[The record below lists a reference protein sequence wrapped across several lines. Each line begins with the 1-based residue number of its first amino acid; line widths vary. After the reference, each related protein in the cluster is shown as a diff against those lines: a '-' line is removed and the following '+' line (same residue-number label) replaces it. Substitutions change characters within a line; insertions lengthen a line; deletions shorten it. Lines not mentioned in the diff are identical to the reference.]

1 MARHKDTGAL
11 ADLLSGLAADVDGL
25 IGAVVV
31 ELSGSTRLAG
41 GGEAEPAADAVAAL
55 ARATTSVALSTG
67 AGERVGTEPGAP
79 EVPEQT
85 VDALV
90 RAGDRLTLVVPA
102 GREVALGVVVEAAA
116 VDPAVL
122 RWVVARHLEQTP
134 LAEAAEAELAAA
146 PARDRREI
154 PPAGEPVPASGGD
167 YEFSVPP
174 RLDEALSTEQ
184 DSTEEPSGKE
194 REPESTAPVNSG
206 WGTASEAQGN
216 ATPQVAA
223 EESTPAAGGDGARLV
238 EPEPLTEQRGEKFD
252 FESWLADYRAG
263 GEKED

>member
-11 ADLLSGLAADVDGL
+11 ADLLGGLAADVDGL

-55 ARATTSVALSTG
+55 ARATTSVALSAG
-67 AGERVGTEPGAP
+67 AGERAGTEPGAA
-79 EVPEQT
+79 EVPGQA

-90 RAGDRLTLVVPA
+90 RAGDRLVLVVPA

-122 RWVVARHLEQTP
+122 RWVVTRHLEQTP
-134 LAEAAEAELAAA
+134 LAEAAAAELVAA
-146 PARDRREI
+146 PEPKAVEQA
-154 PPAGEPVPASGGD
+154 PAEPTV
-167 YEFSVPP
+167 
-174 RLDEALSTEQ
+174 EA
-184 DSTEEPSGKE
+184 
-194 REPESTAPVNSG
+194 
-206 WGTASEAQGN
+206 N
-216 ATPQVAA
+216 ATSHDATPS
-223 EESTPAAGGDGARLV
+223 STPAADGDGARLV
-238 EPEPLTEQRGEKFD
+238 EPEPLPGRGGGFD

>member
-11 ADLLSGLAADVDGL
+11 ADLLGGLAADVDGL

-55 ARATTSVALSTG
+55 ARATTSVALSAG
-67 AGERVGTEPGAP
+67 ASERAGTEPGVA
-79 EVPEQT
+79 EVPEQA

-90 RAGDRLTLVVPA
+90 RAGDRLVLLVPA

-122 RWVVARHLEQTP
+122 RWVVTRHLEQTP
-134 LAEAAEAELAAA
+134 LAEAAAAELAAA
-146 PARDRREI
+146 PEPKAVE
-154 PPAGEPVPASGGD
+154 PAPAEPAAPETA
-167 YEFSVPP
+167 
-174 RLDEALSTEQ
+174 
-184 DSTEEPSGKE
+184 EP
-194 REPESTAPVNSG
+194 APVAPTYAASAHAG
-206 WGTASEAQGN
+206 WGPQHAAPQPTVEAN
-216 ATPQVAA
+216 ATSHDATSS
-223 EESTPAAGGDGARLV
+223 STPAADGDGARLV
-238 EPEPLTEQRGEKFD
+238 EPEPLPGRGGGFD